1 MAKATVKKK
10 TSTNKNQKHSEEQR
24 IKTQR
29 TINIVLFSVSLLL
42 LSLCFIRG
50 GGVWEWFRNFSFGIF
65 GIGMFLLPLL
75 MIAVAVF
82 SELKKNKYQY
92 LTIFEAVVIV
102 ILLCAAINIFK
113 FKAPLDFGDNIAL
126 AYKEFSQGIRLCSGV
141 IGAFF
146 GGLILLL
153 TGGTKAA
160 AAAII
165 IILIFLFVMLITG
178 ASLAD
183 LIKAVRTPVK
193 KVNDERIERQKARE
207 QASIL
212 KQNSSSNADFSDTNE
227 NADLI
232 KGDIFKLADEKEDT
246 EDLTGVSAVNADTI
260 SKPLTDDEINGIE
273 DEMPVYIQGD
283 ILEDIL
289 NGTPSA
295 PEDDEMMEKLLPK
308 ENTEP
313 IQSVA
318 EEEKAVKLNTSDEE
332 DFDTEPAKI
341 EAYVKPPLTLLQQP
355 KPEKNMAS
363 ENELRQTA
371 SNIVSTLKSFGVE
384 TTVVGISRGPSV
396 TSYELQ
402 PASGVKVNRIT
413 NLKNDIA
420 LHLAAST
427 VRIEAPIPGKAAV
440 GIEVPNISRSSVS
453 LRELIDNDSFKS
465 AKSKTVAALGKDI
478 SGNAVCFD
486 IGKMPHLL
494 VAGTTGSG
502 KSVCMNSMILSIL
515 FNATPDEVQLILIDP
530 KKVEF
535 NVYVGIPHLRVPVI
549 SDPRKAS
556 GALNWAVKEMM
567 ERYKAFSE
575 NGVRDINGFNKLAE
589 KKDSELEKMPR
600 IVIFIDELSD
610 LMMAAPKE
618 VEDSICRIAQ
628 LARAAGM
635 HLVIATQ
642 RPSVDVI
649 TGLIKSNIPSR
660 IALKCSSQID
670 SRTILDGSGAE
681 DLLGNGD
688 LLFLPVGKSK
698 PQRIQGCFVSDGEV
712 EKVIDFIKK
721 QGETKYDNE
730 AIEEIEKRATEVAGG
745 SKSSEN
751 NGEEADD
758 RLEEAIEVVIDAQ
771 KASTTLLQ
779 RKLGVGYA
787 RGAKLMDELEARRI
801 IGPYE
806 GAKPRKV
813 LLTKQQ
819 YVEMKALSQS
829 PPQSSNIEE

>member
-1 MAKATVKKK
+1 MAKATGKKK
-10 TSTNKNQKHSEEQR
+10 TSNKQNKKQNEEQI

-29 TINIVLFSVSLLL
+29 TTNILLFSISLLL
-42 LSLCFIRG
+42 LSLCFIKG
-50 GGVWEWFRNFSFGIF
+50 GGAWEWFRNFNFGIF
-65 GIGMFLLPLL
+65 GVGMFLLPLL
-75 MIAVAVF
+75 MITIAVF
-82 SELKKNKYQY
+82 SELKKNKYPY
-92 LTIFEAVVIV
+92 LTIFEAVVLV
-102 ILLCAAINIFK
+102 VLLCAAINIFK
-113 FKAPLDFGDNIAL
+113 FKAPLEFGNNIVL
-126 AYKEFSQGIRLCSGV
+126 AYKEFSQGIKFCSGV

-146 GGLILLL
+146 GGLILFI

-160 AAAII
+160 AIAII
-165 IILIFLFVMLITG
+165 LILIFLFVMLITG

-183 LIKAVRTPVK
+183 LIKAVRTPVT
-193 KVNDERIERQKARE
+193 KVNDERIERRRIRE
-207 QASIL
+207 QEYVLNDISN
-212 KQNSSSNADFSDTNE
+212 QVENSDKNE
-227 NADLI
+227 NIDLV
-232 KGDIFKLADEKEDT
+232 KGDIFKIADEQDKI
-246 EDLTGVSAVNADTI
+246 EDLTGVSAVNADII
-260 SKPLTDDEINGIE
+260 SKPLTDDEINEVE
-273 DEMPVYIQGD
+273 DDTPMYVQGD

-289 NGTPSA
+289 NGTSSLKNDELTEKILTQEDSEQFSNVVEDKDDVKSIHA
-295 PEDDEMMEKLLPK
+295 DDEINFDIEPTKIKAYMKPPSSLLQLPK
-308 ENTEP
+308 
-313 IQSVA
+313 
-318 EEEKAVKLNTSDEE
+318 L
-332 DFDTEPAKI
+332 
-341 EAYVKPPLTLLQQP
+341 
-355 KPEKNMAS
+355 EKNMAS
-363 ENELRQTA
+363 ESELRQTA

-453 LRELIDNDSFKS
+453 LRELIDNDSFKN
-465 AKSKTVAALGKDI
+465 AKSKTFVALGKDI

-721 QGETKYDNE
+721 QGETKYDND

-745 SKSSEN
+745 TKTSDN
-751 NGEEADD
+751 NGEETDE
-758 RLEEAIEVVIDAQ
+758 RLDEAIDVVIDAQ

-787 RGAKLMDELEARRI
+787 RGAKLMDELEARHI

-829 PPQSSNIEE
+829 PPPSSNIEE

>member
-1 MAKATVKKK
+1 MAKIATKKNN
-10 TSTNKNQKHSEEQR
+10 STKKNQKQTEEQR

-42 LSLCFIRG
+42 LSLCFIKG
-50 GGVWEWFRNFSFGIF
+50 GGAWEWFRNFNFGIF
-65 GIGMFLLPLL
+65 GIGMFLLPLI
-75 MIAVAVF
+75 MIAVAFF
-82 SELKKNKYQY
+82 SELKKTKYPY
-92 LTIFEAVVIV
+92 LTIFEAVVLV
-102 ILLCAAINIFK
+102 ILLSAAINIFK
-113 FKAPLDFGDNIAL
+113 FKAPLDFGDNIVL
-126 AYKEFSQGIRLCSGV
+126 AYKEFSQGIKLCSGV
-141 IGAFF
+141 VGAFF

-160 AAAII
+160 AVAII
-165 IILIFLFVMLITG
+165 IILIFLFIMLITG

-183 LIKAVRTPVK
+183 LIKAVKTPVK
-193 KVNDERIERQKARE
+193 KVNNERIERQKARA
-207 QASIL
+207 QANLL
-212 KQNSSSNADFSDTNE
+212 KEEKKHSDFSVKDDSV
-227 NADLI
+227 DLI
-232 KGDIFKLADEKEDT
+232 EGDIFKIASEKESA
-246 EDLTGVSAVNADTI
+246 EDLTGVSAVNSDVI
-260 SKPLTDDEINGIE
+260 SKPLTDAEINE
-273 DEMPVYIQGD
+273 IQETEEADLVQTD
-283 ILEDIL
+283 ILDDIFKGVSVASE
-289 NGTPSA
+289 N
-295 PEDDEMMEKLLPK
+295 DERIEEIHLQEKIDGPHIISEEK
-308 ENTEP
+308 ENINENLSEREDVDRVQVN
-313 IQSVA
+313 IQ
-318 EEEKAVKLNTSDEE
+318 EY
-332 DFDTEPAKI
+332 I
-341 EAYVKPPLTLLQQP
+341 KPPFTLLQLQ
-355 KPEKNMAS
+355 KPERNMAS

-384 TTVVGISRGPSV
+384 TTVIGISRGPSV

-440 GIEVPNISRSSVS
+440 GIEVPNTSRSSVS
-453 LRELIDNDSFKS
+453 LRELIDNESFKT
-465 AKSKTVAALGKDI
+465 AKSKTLVALGKDI

-515 FNATPDEVQLILIDP
+515 FNATPEEVQLILIDP

-589 KKDSELEKMPR
+589 KKNGELEKMPR

-721 QGETKYDNE
+721 QGETKYDND
-730 AIEEIEKRATEVAGG
+730 AIEEIEKRATEVSGG
-745 SKSSEN
+745 SKSSDN
-751 NGEEADD
+751 NGEETDD

-787 RGAKLMDELEARRI
+787 RGAKIMDELEERHI

-819 YVEMKALSQS
+819 YIEMKALSQN
-829 PPQSSNIEE
+829 PPQSQSKEE

>member
-1 MAKATVKKK
+1 MAKATGKKK
-10 TSTNKNQKHSEEQR
+10 TSNKQNKKQNEEQI

-29 TINIVLFSVSLLL
+29 TTNILLFSISLLL
-42 LSLCFIRG
+42 LSLCFIKG
-50 GGVWEWFRNFSFGIF
+50 GGAWEWFRNFNFGIF
-65 GIGMFLLPLL
+65 GVGMFLLPLL
-75 MIAVAVF
+75 MINIAVF
-82 SELKKNKYQY
+82 SELKKNKYPY
-92 LTIFEAVVIV
+92 LTIFEAVVLV
-102 ILLCAAINIFK
+102 VLLCAAINIFK
-113 FKAPLDFGDNIAL
+113 FKAPLEFGNNIVL
-126 AYKEFSQGIRLCSGV
+126 AYKEFSQGIKFCSGV

-146 GGLILLL
+146 GGLILFI

-160 AAAII
+160 AIAII
-165 IILIFLFVMLITG
+165 LILIFLFVMLITG

-183 LIKAVRTPVK
+183 LIKAIRTPVT
-193 KVNDERIERQKARE
+193 KVNDERIERRRIRE
-207 QASIL
+207 REYVLNDISNQVE
-212 KQNSSSNADFSDTNE
+212 NSDKNE
-227 NADLI
+227 NIDLV
-232 KGDIFKLADEKEDT
+232 KGDIFKIADEQDKI
-246 EDLTGVSAVNADTI
+246 EDLTGVSAVNADII
-260 SKPLTDDEINGIE
+260 SKPLTDDEINEVE
-273 DEMPVYIQGD
+273 DDTPMYVQGD

-289 NGTPSA
+289 NGTSSLKNDELTEKILTQEDSEQFSNVVEDKDNVKSIHA
-295 PEDDEMMEKLLPK
+295 DDEINFDIEPTKIKAYMKPPSSLLQLPK
-308 ENTEP
+308 
-313 IQSVA
+313 
-318 EEEKAVKLNTSDEE
+318 L
-332 DFDTEPAKI
+332 
-341 EAYVKPPLTLLQQP
+341 
-355 KPEKNMAS
+355 EKNMAS
-363 ENELRQTA
+363 ESELRQTA

-453 LRELIDNDSFKS
+453 LRELIDNDNFKN
-465 AKSKTVAALGKDI
+465 AKSKTFVALGKDI

-549 SDPRKAS
+549 SDPHKAS

-721 QGETKYDNE
+721 QGETKYDND

-745 SKSSEN
+745 TKTSDN
-751 NGEEADD
+751 NGEEIDE

-829 PPQSSNIEE
+829 SPPSSNIEE